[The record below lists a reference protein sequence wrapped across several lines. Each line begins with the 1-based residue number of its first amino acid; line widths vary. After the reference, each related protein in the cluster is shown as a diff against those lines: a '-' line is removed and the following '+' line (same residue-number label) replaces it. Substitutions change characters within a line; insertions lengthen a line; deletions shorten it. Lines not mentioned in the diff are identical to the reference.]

1 MFGKAET
8 VALLDQAGIAYE
20 LYEHEAVFTVEQAHA
35 AGIPHPELGA
45 KNLFL
50 RDDKHRAYYLVCL
63 PDEKDVSLREAQG
76 RLGSRRLSFAS
87 EKDLRSMLGLVPGSV
102 TPLGALND
110 VEHRVE
116 VVIDQEL
123 VDAGRVTVH
132 PCDNTATVLLATA
145 DLIGLLREQGCAV
158 RMVDLS
164 PFSRRGLT
172 DEDLPALLALCES
185 NPAYYELYGERPT
198 LENLTQ
204 ALRELPPGCRAEQK
218 AFLGFFEETG
228 LVAVMDVVRGYPD
241 DRAAYVGLLMVDGA
255 YHGRG
260 IGSQVARA
268 ELRRLRAEGFSRV
281 RLAYIQGNEPA
292 RRFWTK
298 LGFGPAGAPVSTP
311 HYVAIP
317 LERELSPTSGPTFV

>member
-8 VALLDQAGIAYE
+8 IALLDQAGIAYE

-63 PDEKDVSLREAQG
+63 PDEKDVSLREVQG

-123 VDAGRVTVH
+123 VGAGHVTVH
-132 PCDNTATVLLATA
+132 PRDNTATVLLATT
-145 DLIGLLREQGCAV
+145 DLIALLREHGCTV
-158 RMVDLS
+158 RVVDL
-164 PFSRRGLT
+164 
-172 DEDLPALLALCES
+172 
-185 NPAYYELYGERPT
+185 
-198 LENLTQ
+198 
-204 ALRELPPGCRAEQK
+204 
-218 AFLGFFEETG
+218 
-228 LVAVMDVVRGYPD
+228 
-241 DRAAYVGLLMVDGA
+241 
-255 YHGRG
+255 
-260 IGSQVARA
+260 
-268 ELRRLRAEGFSRV
+268 
-281 RLAYIQGNEPA
+281 
-292 RRFWTK
+292 
-298 LGFGPAGAPVSTP
+298 
-311 HYVAIP
+311 
-317 LERELSPTSGPTFV
+317 